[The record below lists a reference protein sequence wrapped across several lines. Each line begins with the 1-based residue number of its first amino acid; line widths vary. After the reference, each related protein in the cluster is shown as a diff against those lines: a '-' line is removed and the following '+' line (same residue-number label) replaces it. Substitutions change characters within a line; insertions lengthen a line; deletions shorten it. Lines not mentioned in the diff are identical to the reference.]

1 MRGSPFRLDVSAFA
15 GNPFH
20 QGFELQKIFNCPVE
34 IAAETDIRNIL
45 GWQFF
50 PWIRRVLARPSLAAF
65 CRDGFIIE
73 PHFHYWSGIHDVPRA
88 SYLHGNWQSEKYFQE
103 IAAVIR
109 SDFAF
114 KVPVANRNVDLARQ
128 IGKVNAVSLHVR
140 RGDYAADPKTNAN
153 HGLCSLDYYRK
164 ALRLLNERVDQ
175 PEIFIFSDDIAWV
188 KANLDIDLPCLF
200 VDHNMGM
207 ESYNDMRLMSL
218 CQHHII
224 ANSSFSWW
232 GAWLN
237 PNPDKVVI
245 APQRWFANANKNVD
259 DLFPEGWV
267 LL

>member
-1 MRGSPFRLDVSAFA
+1 
-15 GNPFH
+15 
-20 QGFELQKIFNCPVE
+20 
-34 IAAETDIRNIL
+34 
-45 GWQFF
+45 
-50 PWIRRVLARPSLAAF
+50 
-65 CRDGFIIE
+65 
-73 PHFHYWSGIHDVPRA
+73 
-88 SYLHGNWQSEKYFQE
+88 
-103 IAAVIR
+103 
-109 SDFAF
+109 
-114 KVPVANRNVDLARQ
+114 
-128 IGKVNAVSLHVR
+128 
-140 RGDYAADPKTNAN
+140 
-153 HGLCSLDYYRK
+153 LDYYRK